1 MIIIILTIII
11 IIIIII
17 SSEELASLEFDY
29 GNLLNCW
36 TLRGYWN
43 GFTLLELLPT
53 IHWEMMK
60 KVVPRVGG

>member
-1 MIIIILTIII
+1 MIIIILTIITI
-11 IIIIII
+11 IIR
-17 SSEELASLEFDY
+17 SSEELANLEFDY
-29 GNLLNCW
+29 DNLLNCW

-60 KVVPRVGG
+60 KVLPRVGG

>member
-1 MIIIILTIII
+1 MIIIILTIITI
-11 IIIIII
+11 IIR

-60 KVVPRVGG
+60 KVLPRVGG